1 VAECFEHYFD
11 QSEQLPTHLWLAA
24 TPQGAGAL
32 MLQKLPKADERDPD
46 GWARVEMLA
55 SSVTERELVATPVD
69 LLLKRLF
76 TEEDVRLYEPKPV
89 HSNCTRDE
97 EKVKNVLRSLGREEL
112 EGTLAEYGEVIV
124 KDDMCNQE
132 YRFDPAAIAA
142 LFDESQADK

>member
-1 VAECFEHYFD
+1 
-11 QSEQLPTHLWLAA
+11 
-24 TPQGAGAL
+24 
-32 MLQKLPKADERDPD
+32 
-46 GWARVEMLA
+46 MLA
-55 SSVTERELVATPVD
+55 SSVTENELVSMPID

-76 TEEDVRLYEPKPV
+76 VEEDIRLYEPKPV

-112 EGTLAEYGEVIV
+112 ETTLAQYGEVIV

-142 LFDESQADK
+142 LFDEEKE